1 MSKKN
6 KSKLSQNV
14 IKLIKKDPIHFAQ
27 NVEIE
32 ELETIL
38 IQLSDSYYNDENRST
53 NIVSDKIFD
62 KLKDILKKR
71 DPKNNF
77 LKLVGAP
84 IKGTKE
90 KVKLPY
96 EMSSLLKLDE
106 KELIRWINKYG
117 ENIIVSDKLDGVSAQ
132 LYKNTKGEIFMFSR
146 GDGIEGQNI
155 SHLISFMFSDDLLNN
170 LPNELSVRGELI
182 ISKNDF
188 NKISSYMKN
197 ARNAVAGLVNSKTVD
212 KNVANITQFIAYSIM
227 NPRLKQSEQM
237 TLLKKYNFDTVEY
250 KILKSFDY
258 DKLSDYLIK
267 RRLESEFE
275 MDGLVCV
282 DNSKVYKNVSGYP
295 DHAFAFKILLDD
307 QIAISTVKQVLW
319 MPSMN
324 EYLKPKIEIKPVEL
338 LGTTITYATAHNA
351 KFIVDNKLGK
361 GAKVKIVR
369 SGDVIPYIYEVIK
382 PAKEIQMPDYPYK
395 WNSTK
400 VDLILKKLDGDGKRI
415 VIIKLIVHFFKTIGV
430 KYLSEGLITKF
441 VDMGYDTIEKIINA
455 DHNDLLNIEG
465 FGDKMI
471 NKIYDEID
479 TSLKEMSLSTFMTA
493 SHKFGRGFG
502 IKKIKEVI
510 NTYPN
515 ILNEKWT
522 EETMINK
529 LLEVPGFSDI
539 SAQTFSKKYPDFI
552 VFYEQMNKIIDLSRF
567 KKNIKKKT
575 KNDKSDNKLFTN
587 QHIVFTGFRDK
598 ELENIIENNGGKITT
613 SVSKNTSL
621 LIYSDNVDIKNSKFK
636 KAQELKINMISKSDF
651 INKYKR

>member
-27 NVEIE
+27 NVEID
-32 ELETIL
+32 ELENIL